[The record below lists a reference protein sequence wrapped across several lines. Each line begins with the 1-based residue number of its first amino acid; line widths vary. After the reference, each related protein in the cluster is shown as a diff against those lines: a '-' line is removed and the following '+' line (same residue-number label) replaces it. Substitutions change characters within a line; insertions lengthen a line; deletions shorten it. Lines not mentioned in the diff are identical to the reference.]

1 MTRPEVVKK
10 LYEDVDINGELYQ
23 RRYPDLAKDIHENV
37 NRNIIINNLVVG
49 CHRMFYDDKGQ
60 NYMKNNHGI
69 SIGED
74 PVTESLEYY
83 LNPEVL
89 QRFGLKPIPWEEI
102 GLSDRPALLLG
113 D

>member
-1 MTRPEVVKK
+1 
-10 LYEDVDINGELYQ
+10 
-23 RRYPDLAKDIHENV
+23 
-37 NRNIIINNLVVG
+37 
-49 CHRMFYDDKGQ
+49 
-60 NYMKNNHGI
+60 MKNNHGI

-89 QRFGLKPIPWEEI
+89 QRFGLKPIPWKEI